1 MHQLDFTLS
10 AGPVMATPRTLAAMG
25 EPIVYHYDPEFL
37 ERFRRVEKKAAQV
50 FQTKHDV
57 FLMQGEAILALE
69 STARSMVTDGMHVLN
84 LAQGVF
90 GKGMGYWLTEFG
102 AVLHEIEVPY
112 NEAVSPD
119 SVSRYLKEHPE
130 IQMITMVH
138 SETPSGTI
146 TDCKAIGA
154 IARKHGALTL
164 VDAVSSIGG
173 LEFKTDAWNMDVV
186 VTGAQKCLGGPAG
199 IGMVAVSNRAWAHIL
214 ANPKAPRDSYLSIID
229 WKLKWRGEGRFP
241 FTPSVS
247 DIYGVESVLDQVLE
261 EGLANSFR
269 RHAQSA
275 EVTRVGAVAMGLKLW
290 PASAEISANCLTTI
304 ALPDS
309 LNDVEMRTHIRAQ
322 YGVMLSS
329 GQGAG
334 NLLRIAHMGPSASGM
349 YPIVGLAAVGQG
361 LIDKGIPGIDLGAGI
376 EAAMAVLARNGDKS

>member
-25 EPIVYHYDPEFL
+25 QPIIYHYDPEFL
-37 ERFRRVEKKAAQV
+37 ERFRRVEKKAAMV
-50 FQTKHDV
+50 FQTKNDV
-57 FLMQGEAILALE
+57 FVMQGEAILALE
-69 STARSMVTDGMHVLN
+69 SVARSLVTVGMPVLN

-90 GKGMGYWLTEFG
+90 GKGMGYWLNEFG

-119 SVSRYLKEHPE
+119 AVAHYLKDHPE
-130 IQMITMVH
+130 IQMIAMVH

-146 TDCKAIGA
+146 TDCKAIGK
-154 IARKHGALTL
+154 IARKHNALTL

-199 IGMVAVSNRAWAHIL
+199 IGLVAISDRAWKQIL
-214 ANPKAPRDSYLSIID
+214 ENPQAPRDSYLSIID
-229 WKLKWRGEGRFP
+229 WKLKWRDEGRFP

-261 EGLANSFR
+261 EGLENSYL

-275 EVTRVGAVAMGLKLW
+275 AVTRAGAVAMGLTLW
-290 PASAEISANCLTTI
+290 PASVGISANCLTTV
-304 ALPDS
+304 ALPS
-309 LNDVEMRTHIRAQ
+309 SVNDVELRTHIRRK

-349 YPIVGLAAVGQG
+349 YPIVGLAALGRG
-361 LIDKGIPGIDLGAGI
+361 LIDMGISGINLGAGI
-376 EAAMAVLARNGDKS
+376 DAAMKTLALQGGK

>member
-1 MHQLDFTLS
+1 
-10 AGPVMATPRTLAAMG
+10 
-25 EPIVYHYDPEFL
+25 
-37 ERFRRVEKKAAQV
+37 
-50 FQTKHDV
+50 
-57 FLMQGEAILALE
+57 
-69 STARSMVTDGMHVLN
+69 
-84 LAQGVF
+84 
-90 GKGMGYWLTEFG
+90 
-102 AVLHEIEVPY
+102 
-112 NEAVSPD
+112 
-119 SVSRYLKEHPE
+119 
-130 IQMITMVH
+130 MITMVH

-173 LEFKTDAWNMDVV
+173 LEFKTDAWDMDVV